1 MRKSALTLLVCL
13 TTSSLTYCQKDTSSN
28 ILVPRYIIE
37 NVVAELS
44 DYDACVQERDALE
57 ETYEYCKQYSEKM
70 DSLASV
76 QKKMIISLHE
86 TIDIV
91 ENDLLIERK
100 KSEGLEKKLKRR
112 RTWGLIMVG
121 VLTSLII
128 IK

>member
-13 TTSSLTYCQKDTSSN
+13 MTSCLTYSQKDTSSN

-76 QKKMIISLHE
+76 QKKMITSLHE
-86 TIDIV
+86 TIDII